1 MRAALL
7 AGLATV
13 ALAAPAAAQH
23 AGHNMPGM
31 TMPAKPAAKA
41 TPKRKPAAKPVARKA
56 QPRTAPKPAV
66 RKAPRPAGAAKAGPA
81 ADPHT
86 GHNMGA
92 APVTAPDDQ
101 TTPADP
107 HAGHDMGGASMQQ
120 GGQAASTPAGPHAGH
135 RMPDAAQVG
144 QPAPADPHAGH
155 GVTPTRQGD
164 NVAENPHA
172 GHDMGSGATA
182 DHSAPIGTNLPAGDA
197 PAPTAFPG
205 SAAGRFYGEQ
215 EMAQEVRDLKRE
227 HGGGIYRQVV
237 FNLAEAQIK
246 DGRDGYRWDGEA
258 WIGGDNNRLAI
269 KTEGSGD
276 FGRSIDDAEIQ
287 VLYNRALDPY
297 VNFQAGLRY
306 DFKPNPSRA
315 YASVGFEALAPYWF
329 DVEGTVF
336 LSDKGDVL
344 GRAEAYYDQRLTN
357 WFVLQPRAELNFAA
371 QDVPENGI
379 GSGLS
384 DIELGLRLRY
394 ELRRELAP
402 YIGVSWDKK
411 LGDTARFARAEGE
424 DTGGF
429 SFVAGLRVW
438 F

>member
-1 MRAALL
+1 MRATLL
-7 AGLATV
+7 AGAA
-13 ALAAPAAAQH
+13 ALGFTAPAAAQH

-31 TMPAKPAAKA
+31 TMPAKS
-41 TPKRKPAAKPVARKA
+41 AAKPAPKQKAVPESAARKA
-56 QPRTAPKPAV
+56 QPRP
-66 RKAPRPAGAAKAGPA
+66 AAKSAARQAARPPA
-81 ADPHT
+81 
-86 GHNMGA
+86 
-92 APVTAPDDQ
+92 
-101 TTPADP
+101 ADP
-107 HAGHDMGGASMQQ
+107 HAGHDMGSVQQ
-120 GGQAASTPAGPHAGH
+120 GGQSASTPADPHAGH
-135 RMPDAAQVG
+135 QMPDAAPEAK
-144 QPAPADPHAGH
+144 PAPADPHAGH
-155 GVTPTRQGD
+155 SATATRQGD

-172 GHDMGSGATA
+172 GHDMSGGATA
-182 DHSAPIGTNLPAGDA
+182 DHSAPIGTNLPAGNA

-227 HGGGIYRQVV
+227 HGGGIYRQVL

-258 WIGGDNNRLAI
+258 WIGGDINRLAI

-276 FGRSIDDAEIQ
+276 FGRPTDDAEIQ
-287 VLYNRALDPY
+287 LLYNRALDPY
-297 VNFQAGLRY
+297 VNFHAGLRY

-344 GRAEAYYDQRLTN
+344 ARAEVYYDQRLTN

-394 ELRRELAP
+394 ELRREFAP

-411 LGDTARFARAEGE
+411 VGDTARFARAEGE

-429 SFVAGLRVW
+429 SFVTGVRVW

>member
-7 AGLATV
+7 AGLATI

-23 AGHNMPGM
+23 SGHAGHNMPGM
-31 TMPAKPAAKA
+31 NMPAKPAAKPA
-41 TPKRKPAAKPVARKA
+41 LKRKPASKPVARKA
-56 QPRTAPKPAV
+56 QPRAAAKPAA
-66 RKAPRPAGAAKAGPA
+66 RKAVRPAATTRRTPAVDPHAGHAMPATGGAA
-81 ADPHT
+81 ADPHA
-86 GHNMGA
+86 GHNMQDAPA
-92 APVTAPDDQ
+92 AAQ
-101 TTPADP
+101 GGQAATPADP
-107 HAGHDMGGASMQQ
+107 HAGHTMPGAP
-120 GGQAASTPAGPHAGH
+120 QA
-135 RMPDAAQVG
+135 G

-155 GVTPTRQGD
+155 GVQATRQGD
-164 NVAENPHA
+164 NVAQDPHA
-172 GHDMGSGATA
+172 GHDMGAMA
-182 DHSAPIGTNLPAGDA
+182 DHGAPIGTNLPAGNA

-205 SAAGRFYGEQ
+205 SAAGRFYGE
-215 EMAQEVRDLKRE
+215 ERMAEAVRDLRQE
-227 HGGGIYRQVV
+227 HGGGIYRQVI
-237 FNLAEAQIK
+237 FNLAEAQIR

-258 WIGGDNNRLAI
+258 WIGGDINRLAI

-276 FGRSIDDAEIQ
+276 FGRPMDDAEVQ
-287 VLYNRALDPY
+287 LLYSRALDPY
-297 VNFQAGLRY
+297 VNFQAGVRY

-344 GRAEAYYDQRLTN
+344 ARAEAYYDQRITN
-357 WFVLQPRAELNFAA
+357 WWVLQPRAELNFAA

-384 DIELGLRLRY
+384 DIEVGLRLRY
-394 ELRRELAP
+394 ELRREFAP
-402 YIGVSWDKK
+402 YIGVSWDRK

-424 DTGGF
+424 STGGF
-429 SFVAGLRVW
+429 SFVTGVRVW

>member
-7 AGLATV
+7 ASVG
-13 ALAAPAAAQH
+13 ALVFAAPAAAQHSGH

-31 TMPAKPAAKA
+31 SMPAKPAAKPA
-41 TPKRKPAAKPVARKA
+41 PKRKPAARPATRKA
-56 QPRTAPKPAV
+56 QPRAAAKPAA
-66 RKAPRPAGAAKAGPA
+66 RKVSRPATTRRAPAAYPHASHNMQATPAAAQGGQAMADPHAGHDMSAGAAQQNRQAASTP
-81 ADPHT
+81 ADPHA
-86 GHNMGA
+86 GHVMPSSG
-92 APVTAPDDQ
+92 Q

-107 HAGHDMGGASMQQ
+107 HAGHVMPAQPQAGSA
-120 GGQAASTPAGPHAGH
+120 GQ
-135 RMPDAAQVG
+135 DA
-144 QPAPADPHAGH
+144 
-155 GVTPTRQGD
+155 
-164 NVAENPHA
+164 HA
-172 GHDMGSGATA
+172 GHDMSGAAAT
-182 DHSAPIGTNLPAGDA
+182 DHSAPIGTNLPAGNA

-205 SAAGRFYGEQ
+205 SAAARYFGEE

-227 HGGGIYRQVV
+227 HGGGIYRQVI
-237 FNLAEAQIK
+237 FNLAEAQIRN
-246 DGRDGYRWDGEA
+246 GRDGYRWDGEA
-258 WIGGDNNRLAI
+258 WIGGDIDRLAI

-276 FGRSIDDAEIQ
+276 FGRAVDDAEVQ
-287 VLYNRALDPY
+287 LLYNRALDPY
-297 VNFQAGLRY
+297 VNFQAGVRY

-344 GRAEAYYDQRLTN
+344 ARAEAYYDQRLTN

-384 DIELGLRLRY
+384 DVELGLRLRY
-394 ELRRELAP
+394 ELRREFAP
-402 YIGVSWDKK
+402 YIGVSWDRK
-411 LGDTARFARAEGE
+411 LGDTARYARAEGE
-424 DTGGF
+424 STGGF
-429 SFVAGLRVW
+429 SFVTGVRLW

>member
-7 AGLATV
+7 PGLATI
-13 ALAAPAAAQH
+13 ALAGPAAAQH

-31 TMPAKPAAKA
+31 TMPAKPAAKPA
-41 TPKRKPAAKPVARKA
+41 PKRPATAKPAARKA
-56 QPRTAPKPAV
+56 QPRAAAKPAA
-66 RKAPRPAGAAKAGPA
+66 RKAARPANATQRAPA
-81 ADPHT
+81 ADPHAE
-86 GHNMGA
+86 HD
-92 APVTAPDDQ
+92 VQTAPAAAQ
-101 TTPADP
+101 GSQATQADP
-107 HAGHDMGGASMQQ
+107 HAGHDMSSMQP
-120 GGQAASTPAGPHAGH
+120 GGQAAG
-135 RMPDAAQVG
+135 
-144 QPAPADPHAGH
+144 APADPHAGH
-155 GVTPTRQGD
+155 TMPGADQTVPADPHAGHAMPAQPQAGSAGQD
-164 NVAENPHA
+164 AHA
-172 GHDMGSGATA
+172 GHDMGGAAAT
-182 DHSAPIGTNLPAGDA
+182 DHSAPTGTNLPAGDA

-215 EMAQEVRDLKRE
+215 EMAQEVRELKRE

-237 FNLAEAQIK
+237 FNLAEAQIR

-258 WIGGDNNRLAI
+258 WIGGDINRLAI
-269 KTEGSGD
+269 KTEGAGD
-276 FGRSIDDAEIQ
+276 FGRPIDDAEIQ

-297 VNFQAGLRY
+297 VNFQAGVRY

-344 GRAEAYYDQRLTN
+344 ARAEAYYDQRLTN

-384 DIELGLRLRY
+384 DVELGLRLRF

-402 YIGVSWDKK
+402 YIGVSWDRKV
-411 LGDTARFARAEGE
+411 GDTARFARAQGE

-429 SFVAGLRVW
+429 SFVAGLRMW

>member
-13 ALAAPAAAQH
+13 AFATPAAAQH

-31 TMPAKPAAKA
+31 TMPAKPAAKPA
-41 TPKRKPAAKPVARKA
+41 PKQKPAAKPAARRA
-56 QPRTAPKPAV
+56 QPRTAPTPAV
-66 RKAPRPAGAAKAGPA
+66 RKTPRPAGAAKAAPA
-81 ADPHT
+81 ADPHA

-92 APVTAPDDQ
+92 APATTSAGQ
-101 TTPADP
+101 ATPADP
-107 HAGHDMGGASMQQ
+107 HAGH
-120 GGQAASTPAGPHAGH
+120 P
-135 RMPDAAQVG
+135 MPDATQAG

-155 GVTPTRQGD
+155 GVTATRQGD

-172 GHDMGSGATA
+172 GHDIGSGAEA
-182 DHSAPIGTNLPAGDA
+182 DHSAPIGTNLPAGSA
-197 PAPTAFPG
+197 PAPTAFSG

-215 EMAQEVRDLKRE
+215 EMAREVRDLKRE
-227 HGGGIYRQVV
+227 HGGGIYRQVL

-258 WIGGDNNRLAI
+258 WIGGDIDRLAI

-276 FGRSIDDAEIQ
+276 FGRSIDDAEVQ
-287 VLYNRALDPY
+287 LLYNRALDPY
-297 VNFQAGLRY
+297 VNFQAGVRY

-329 DVEGTVF
+329 DVEGTLF

-344 GRAEAYYDQRLTN
+344 ARAEAYYDQRLTN

-411 LGDTARFARAEGE
+411 VGDTARFAGAQGE

>member
-13 ALAAPAAAQH
+13 ASAAPAAAAQH
-23 AGHNMPGM
+23 AGHNMP
-31 TMPAKPAAKA
+31 
-41 TPKRKPAAKPVARKA
+41 AKPV
-56 QPRTAPKPAV
+56 TKPA
-66 RKAPRPAGAAKAGPA
+66 PA
-81 ADPHT
+81 ADPHA
-86 GHNMGA
+86 GHDMQAPPA
-92 APVTAPDDQ
+92 APDGQATPANPHAEHDMSSMQ
-101 TTPADP
+101 QSGEAAGTPADP
-107 HAGHDMGGASMQQ
+107 HAGHAMPAQPRAAGT
-120 GGQAASTPAGPHAGH
+120 GQ
-135 RMPDAAQVG
+135 DA
-144 QPAPADPHAGH
+144 
-155 GVTPTRQGD
+155 
-164 NVAENPHA
+164 HA
-172 GHDMGSGATA
+172 GHDMSGGATA
-182 DHSAPIGTNLPAGDA
+182 DHGAPIGTNLPAGDA

-215 EMAQEVRDLKRE
+215 EMAREVRDLKRE

-237 FNLAEAQIK
+237 FNLAEAQIR

-258 WIGGDNNRLAI
+258 WIGGDIDRLAI
-269 KTEGSGD
+269 KTEGAGD
-276 FGRSIDDAEIQ
+276 FGRPVDDAEVQ

-297 VNFQAGLRY
+297 VNFQVGVRY

-344 GRAEAYYDQRLTN
+344 ARAEAYYDQRLTN
-357 WFVLQPRAELNFAA
+357 WLVLQPRAELNFAA
-371 QDVPENGI
+371 QDVPGNGI

-384 DIELGLRLRY
+384 DVELGLRLRY

-402 YIGVSWDKK
+402 YVGVSWDRK

>member
-7 AGLATV
+7 GGITAVATF
-13 ALAAPAAAQH
+13 AAPAAAQH
-23 AGHNMPGM
+23 AGHHGSAAPGA
-31 TMPAKPAAKA
+31 PEAERAAQ
-41 TPKRKPAAKPVARKA
+41 V
-56 QPRTAPKPAV
+56 
-66 RKAPRPAGAAKAGPA
+66 
-81 ADPHT
+81 DPHA
-86 GHNMGA
+86 GLSVP
-92 APVTAPDDQ
+92 AP
-101 TTPADP
+101 DP
-107 HAGHDMGGASMQQ
+107 HAGHAMQDS
-120 GGQAASTPAGPHAGH
+120 APTPA
-135 RMPDAAQVG
+135 
-144 QPAPADPHAGH
+144 APADPHAGH
-155 GVTPTRQGD
+155 VMSAPPQAGSEGQNAHV
-164 NVAENPHA
+164 
-172 GHDMGSGATA
+172 GHDMSGGTTA
-182 DHSAPIGTNLPAGDA
+182 DHSAPVGTNLPAGDA

-215 EMAQEVRDLKRE
+215 EMAREVRDLKRE
-227 HGGGIYRQVV
+227 HGGGVYRQVL
-237 FNLAEAQIK
+237 FNLAESQVR

-258 WIGGDNNRLAI
+258 WIGGDIDRLAI
-269 KTEGSGD
+269 KTEGAGD
-276 FGRSIDDAEIQ
+276 FGRAVDDAEVQ

-297 VNFQAGLRY
+297 VNFQAGVRY
-306 DFKPNPSRA
+306 DFRPNPSRA

-344 GRAEAYYDQRLTN
+344 ARAEAYYDQRLTN

-371 QDVPENGI
+371 QDVPGNGV

-384 DIELGLRLRY
+384 DVELGLRLRY

-402 YIGVSWDKK
+402 YVGVSWDRRF
-411 LGDTARFARAEGE
+411 GDTARFARAEGE

>member
-1 MRAALL
+1 MFA
-7 AGLATV
+7 LAT
-13 ALAAPAAAQH
+13 PAAAQH

-31 TMPAKPAAKA
+31 TMPAKPAVKPA
-41 TPKRKPAAKPVARKA
+41 PKRRPAAKPVARKA
-56 QPRTAPKPAV
+56 QPRPAQ
-66 RKAPRPAGAAKAGPA
+66 RPAASKPRPAAAKATP
-81 ADPHT
+81 
-86 GHNMGA
+86 
-92 APVTAPDDQ
+92 
-101 TTPADP
+101 PADP
-107 HAGHDMGGASMQQ
+107 HAGHDMSSMQQ
-120 GGQAASTPAGPHAGH
+120 GGQAASTPADPHAGH
-135 RMPDAAQVG
+135 AMPGAAQGG
-144 QPAPADPHAGH
+144 QTAPADPHAGH
-155 GVTPTRQGD
+155 GVTATRQGD
-164 NVAENPHA
+164 NVAQDPHA
-172 GHDMGSGATA
+172 GHDMGAAAAT

-215 EMAQEVRDLKRE
+215 EMAQAVRELKDE
-227 HGGGIYRQVV
+227 HGGGTFSQVI
-237 FNLAEAQIK
+237 FNLAEAQIR

-258 WIGGDNNRLAI
+258 WIGGDINRLAI
-269 KTEGSGD
+269 KTEGAGD
-276 FGRSIDDAEIQ
+276 FGRAIDDAEVQ
-287 VLYNRALDPY
+287 VLYSRALDPY
-297 VNFQAGLRY
+297 VNFQAGVRY

-344 GRAEAYYDQRLTN
+344 ARAEAYYDQRLTN
-357 WFVLQPRAELNFAA
+357 WFVLQPRAELNFAV

-402 YIGVSWDKK
+402 YIGVSWDRK
-411 LGDTARFARAEGE
+411 LGDTARFARGEGE
-424 DTGGF
+424 GTGGF
-429 SFVAGLRVW
+429 SFVTGVRVW